1 MSALRLVTPELIE
14 PVNLMAGIAQ
24 LELGGPRPGLTVDV
38 GNGNLARANGHL
50 GQAGLLQR
58 LMGHRLLA
66 ALAHDPACENVQLPE
81 RKLEVD
87 PDIAVLLDL
96 ARPAD

>member
-14 PVNLMAGIAQ
+14 PIDLMAGIAQ

-38 GNGNLARANGHL
+38 GHGNLARANGHL

-66 ALAHDPACENVQLPE
+66 ALAQDPACENVQLPE
-81 RKLEVD
+81 RKLEID
-87 PDIAVLLDL
+87 EDIAILLDL
-96 ARPAD
+96 VRPLD

>member
-1 MSALRLVTPELIE
+1 MSSLKLVTPELIE
-14 PVNLMAGIAQ
+14 PVDLKAGIKQ
-24 LELGGPRPGLTVDV
+24 LEQGGPRPGLMVDV
-38 GNGNLARANGHL
+38 GHGNIARANGHL

-66 ALAHDPACENVQLPE
+66 ALATDPACENVKLPE

-87 PDIAVLLDL
+87 PDIALLLDL
-96 ARPAD
+96 ARSPD

>member
-1 MSALRLVTPELIE
+1 MSAIKLVTPELIE
-14 PVNLMAGIAQ
+14 PVDLMAGIKQ
-24 LELGGPRPGLTVDV
+24 LEQGGPRPGLMVDV

-66 ALAHDPACENVQLPE
+66 ALARDPACENVELPE
-81 RKLEVD
+81 RKLDVD
-87 PDIAVLLDL
+87 PDIALLLDL
-96 ARPAD
+96 ARQQN